1 MVGVNVDGIDNLIKR
16 CDLYL
21 DSYNGNSA
29 KLLSNLSDLQN
40 SYSGNDLN
48 FLFSEP
54 INEIENIKTISGILT
69 NYSSVVGDVK
79 VAYQAQDMNLRVQTN
94 RIDS

>member
-1 MVGVNVDGIDNLIKR
+1 MMGVNVDGIDNLIKR
-16 CDLYL
+16 SDLYL
-21 DSYNGNSA
+21 DSYNSNSA

-40 SYSGNDLN
+40 CYSGNDLN

-54 INEIENIKTISGILT
+54 ISETENIKTISGILT
-69 NYSSVVGDVK
+69 NYSSVVSDVK

-94 RIDS
+94 HVDS